1 MALVDPTKNVIKHE
15 VAMYDKGKKKWESF
29 GGRQVCYIKKPVP
42 CGLKLDANG
51 DPVGKPDN
59 TWQYT
64 MDAISVKE
72 NKSLKNKILSEIK
85 KILNEAPLPTGGF
98 QMPDDTTNIGNRIPS
113 EHKAFIKKLWDITR
127 PYDNNNTPFSKFLAS
142 FDSAL
147 RNGSD
152 TDNLYKNFFGD
163 YPVAKGLQS
172 QKPSNFSYQASTSAG
187 EVHGKGDQGTGTAG
201 VKAANKPKKYF
212 VCKMPAEVE
221 ATKNFQKSKGLTPD
235 GKIGPSTF
243 AELVLDPTI
252 KSGGVD
258 FASKGIKLP
267 ELIGNK
273 DPKMKETYQRSV
285 CEALAKTG
293 AAWISGAKLDT
304 KNGKEIDPTRKYD
317 PTAAKLKCPSFIKPT
332 GPYTFEEIQQ
342 YVPNYLQ
349 SSQQGDDS
357 LIFAVANAV
366 SQATKRSASIGCE
379 EVIQFIQGAIKTKGR
394 SVPGL
399 SSVQTQGQE
408 NKSNEMD
415 KLNAARAY
423 ASNGTSPDKIG
434 DPEVVQVGKKYGVFK
449 ESKNW
454 LDKTREKTT
463 SNLFERLVKDSAKK

>member
-1 MALVDPTKNVIKHE
+1 MSL
-15 VAMYDKGKKKWESF
+15 
-29 GGRQVCYIKKPVP
+29 RQ
-42 CGLKLDANG
+42 
-51 DPVGKPDN
+51 
-59 TWQYT
+59 
-64 MDAISVKE
+64 
-72 NKSLKNKILSEIK
+72 KILKEIK
-85 KILNEAPLPTGGF
+85 NLLNEQSF
-98 QMPDDTTNIGNRIPS
+98 QMPDDTTNVGNRIPS
-113 EHKAFIKKLWDITR
+113 EHKAFIKKLWDTTR
-127 PYDNNNTPFSKFLAS
+127 PYDTDNTPFSKFLAS

-147 RNGSD
+147 RDGAD
-152 TDNLYKNFFGD
+152 TNNIYQNFIKDNPSTKNNPNLVGKQ
-163 YPVAKGLQS
+163 PA
-172 QKPSNFSYQASTSAG
+172 NFSYRSSGAAGAVQGRAS
-187 EVHGKGDQGTGTAG
+187 QGTGTG
-201 VKAANKPKKYF
+201 QNKRPQAVSGPKKYF

-235 GKIGPSTF
+235 GKIGSSTF

-304 KNGKEIDPTRKYD
+304 KSGQKIDPTNKYG
-317 PTAAKLKCPSFIKPT
+317 PTAGTLKCPSFIKPT

-366 SQATKRSASIGCE
+366 SQATKRSTSIGCE
-379 EVIQFIQGAIKTKGR
+379 EVVQFIQGAIH
-394 SVPGL
+394 
-399 SSVQTQGQE
+399 
-408 NKSNEMD
+408 
-415 KLNAARAY
+415 A
-423 ASNGTSPDKIG
+423 
-434 DPEVVQVGKKYGVFK
+434 
-449 ESKNW
+449 
-454 LDKTREKTT
+454 
-463 SNLFERLVKDSAKK
+463 

>member
-1 MALVDPTKNVIKHE
+1 MALVDPTK
-15 VAMYDKGKKKWESF
+15 
-29 GGRQVCYIKKPVP
+29 
-42 CGLKLDANG
+42 
-51 DPVGKPDN
+51 
-59 TWQYT
+59 
-64 MDAISVKE
+64 

-127 PYDNNNTPFSKFLAS
+127 PYDNDKTPFSKFLS
-142 FDSAL
+142 TFDSAL

-152 TDNLYKNFFGD
+152 TDDLYQNFFSD
-163 YPVAKGLQS
+163 YPFAKGLQS
-172 QKPSNFSYQASTSAG
+172 QKPSNFSYETSSSAG
-187 EVHGKGDQGTGTAG
+187 AVHGKGDQEAGTAG
-201 VKAANKPKKYF
+201 VKAVNKPKKYF
-212 VCKMPAEVE
+212 ICKVPAEVE
-221 ATKNFQKSKGLTPD
+221 ATKNFQKTKGLTPD
-235 GKIGPSTF
+235 GKIGSSTF
-243 AELVLDPTI
+243 AELMLDPTI

-258 FASKGIKLP
+258 FASKGIKLS
-267 ELIGNK
+267 ELIGDK
-273 DPKMKETYQRSV
+273 DPKMKKVYQRSV

-332 GPYTFEEIQQ
+332 GPYTFEDIQQ

-349 SSQQGDDS
+349 KSQQEDDS
-357 LIFAVANAV
+357 LIFAVANTV
-366 SQATKRSASIGCE
+366 FNATKRSTSIGCE
-379 EVIQFIQGAIKTKGR
+379 QVIQFIQSAIKTKGK
-394 SVPGL
+394 SIPGL
-399 SSVQTQGQE
+399 YKTSTTDQE
-408 NKSNEMD
+408 QKSYEMD

-423 ASNGTSPDKIG
+423 ASKGISPDKIG
-434 DPEVVQVGKKYGVFK
+434 DQEVVQVGKKYGVFK